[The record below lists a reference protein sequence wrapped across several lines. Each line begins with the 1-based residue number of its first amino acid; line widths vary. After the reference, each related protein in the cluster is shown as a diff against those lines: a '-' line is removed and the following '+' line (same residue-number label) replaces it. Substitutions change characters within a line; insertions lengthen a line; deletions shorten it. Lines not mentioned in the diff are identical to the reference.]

1 MEERR
6 INLIADLLRRQ
17 SDGERECPESIKE
30 AVHIVMEDLLC
41 DCKFDRPLLNEL
53 LMAYGWT
60 PDDVEYF
67 DIADMF
73 IEEDEE

>member
-1 MEERR
+1 MNEHRTT
-6 INLIADLLRRQ
+6 IITDLLRRQ
-17 SDGERECPESIKE
+17 THGGEACPVAIKE
-30 AVHIVMEDLLC
+30 AVRIVLADLLC
-41 DCKFDRPLLNEL
+41 DCKFDRALLNEV

-73 IEEDEE
+73 IDEE